1 MLNFFR
7 FLYAPR
13 DFSTVAEA
21 TAEVQVIDDPAPGP
35 VLAPAGGSQP
45 AQVQPA
51 QNQELE
57 VVILDL

>member
-1 MLNFFR
+1 M
-7 FLYAPR
+7 
-13 DFSTVAEA
+13 TEA
-21 TAEVQVIDDPAPGP
+21 AAEVQVIDDPAPGP
-35 VLAPAGGSQP
+35 VLAPAGEPQP